1 MSTSRRK
8 FLKASMVAALFA
20 AVPLRNVSGS
30 SSNYW
35 YANPLQDPP
44 DPLSTFSKA
53 AFESQLNSI
62 FQLYA
67 ASGVIE
73 VSLKQIDNMPA
84 PTGGECFTLLF
95 RGGSEALKQETYQLV
110 HPSLGT
116 FSLLLVPTGPDQ
128 NGAQGYVATI
138 NRLTYVQDLN
148 NPPPKKKKK

>member
-20 AVPLRNVSGS
+20 AIPLRNVSGS
-30 SSNYW
+30 SSNYRI
-35 YANPLQDPP
+35 ASLLDDPP
-44 DPLSTFSKA
+44 DPLSTYSKA
-53 AFESQLNSI
+53 AFQSQVNSI

-67 ASGVIE
+67 GTRVVE
-73 VSLKQIDNMPA
+73 VALKQVGDMPA
-84 PTGGECFTLLF
+84 ATGGECFTLLF
-95 RGGSEALKQETYQLV
+95 RGGSKALKQNTYKLV

-116 FSLLLVPTGPDQ
+116 FSLLLVPTGPDR

-148 NPPPKKKKK
+148 NPPPTKKRK